1 MRERDRDGRTI
12 KSIIKDSTD
21 RELSKLSMP
30 EMTPD
35 MLRGMA
41 KSAEKKKLRRYRKIA
56 GAAAALV
63 IVAVGVALVF
73 NSLSTDVEADKNA
86 KHEVV
91 TEDGIIIEDEGW
103 GSSSGVCQTITEK
116 SDINII
122 KEEMTNLLIPKYVPS
137 NYLFAHL
144 TIDKLENT
152 CDFEYMFY
160 DHDNCELI
168 IHEHIQNENMSA
180 MYVRNVKNTVMCSKG
195 KIYFQNGEEK
205 NKATIKFDDGITVD
219 IWSNLS
225 NDEVIKIIENLSY

>member
-12 KSIIKDSTD
+12 KAIIKDSTD

-63 IVAVGVALVF
+63 IVAVGAALVF

-103 GSSSGVCQTITEK
+103 GSSSEDNWVITDWAEVE
-116 SDINII
+116 I
-122 KEEMTNLLIPKYVPS
+122 
-137 NYLFAHL
+137 A
-144 TIDKLENT
+144 
-152 CDFEYMFY
+152 
-160 DHDNCELI
+160 
-168 IHEHIQNENMSA
+168 
-180 MYVRNVKNTVMCSKG
+180 
-195 KIYFQNGEEK
+195 
-205 NKATIKFDDGITVD
+205 KATIPELIVPGYVPEGYEFEKLCIEENENAFGVEYLFV
-219 IWSNLS
+219 NEH
-225 NDEVIKIIENLSY
+225 DELILTQHIQDEMLEATHIYSDSKKIKVEDKNVYIINTNGKKEALVLLREGSVLDVRYSFSDEEIVRLINHLA

>member
-12 KSIIKDSTD
+12 KAIIKDSTD

-63 IVAVGVALVF
+63 IVAVGAALVF

-103 GSSSGVCQTITEK
+103 GSSSEDNWVITDWAEVEIAKATIPELIVPGYVPEGYEFEKLSIEHVDKEFEVCSYMYEGDNSEIKIKQ
-116 SDINII
+116 II
-122 KEEMTNLLIPKYVPS
+122 DNSNLLSYEID
-137 NYLFAHL
+137 NYQSSF
-144 TIDKLENT
+144 K
-152 CDFEYMFY
+152 
-160 DHDNCELI
+160 
-168 IHEHIQNENMSA
+168 
-180 MYVRNVKNTVMCSKG
+180 CSKG
-195 KIYFQNGEEK
+195 KVYIQSLEK
-205 NKATIKFDDGITVD
+205 RKAIIQIDDGNMLEING
-219 IWSNLS
+219 NLS
-225 NDEVIKIIENLSY
+225 DKEFKKIIEFSNY

>member
-12 KSIIKDSTD
+12 KAIIKDSTD

-63 IVAVGVALVF
+63 IVAVGAALVF

-103 GSSSGVCQTITEK
+103 GNSSEDNWVITDWSEVEIAKETIPELIVPKYIPKGYEFSELLIEQISDEFEIYQYTFNKKNDLLKINQVIDNNNTSSYELEENPVTIT
-116 SDINII
+116 
-122 KEEMTNLLIPKYVPS
+122 
-137 NYLFAHL
+137 
-144 TIDKLENT
+144 
-152 CDFEYMFY
+152 
-160 DHDNCELI
+160 
-168 IHEHIQNENMSA
+168 
-180 MYVRNVKNTVMCSKG
+180 CSKG
-195 KIYFQNGEEK
+195 KIYLQEN
-205 NKATIKFDDGITVD
+205 NKRATIFINDGNILEISGTLSDD
-219 IWSNLS
+219 
-225 NDEVIKIIENLSY
+225 EFIKIIELSNY